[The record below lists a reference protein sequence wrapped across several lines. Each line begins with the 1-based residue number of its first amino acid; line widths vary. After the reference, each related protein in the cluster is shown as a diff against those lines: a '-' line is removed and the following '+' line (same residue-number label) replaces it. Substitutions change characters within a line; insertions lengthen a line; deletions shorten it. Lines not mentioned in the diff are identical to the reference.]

1 MADPARGSA
10 GDPAAGVP
18 DRPDPRAPGWADVRR
33 ALVTEARACA
43 LAVTELAR
51 DPGGGAALEMASLT
65 LSVLQ
70 DLGVIARR
78 WEIDE
83 AVIEAERARG
93 FEEGRQSR
101 AARGGIQVIDG
112 GLPG

>member
-1 MADPARGSA
+1 MAEAARSA
-10 GDPAAGVP
+10 DDPAA

-43 LAVTELAR
+43 LAVHELAR
-51 DPGGGAALEMASLT
+51 DPASGPAREMAELT

-78 WEIDE
+78 WEVDE
-83 AVIEAERARG
+83 AAFEAEHARG
-93 FEEGRQSR
+93 FAEGAACK
-101 AARGGIQVIDG
+101 AARDRLAIIDG
-112 GLPG
+112 G